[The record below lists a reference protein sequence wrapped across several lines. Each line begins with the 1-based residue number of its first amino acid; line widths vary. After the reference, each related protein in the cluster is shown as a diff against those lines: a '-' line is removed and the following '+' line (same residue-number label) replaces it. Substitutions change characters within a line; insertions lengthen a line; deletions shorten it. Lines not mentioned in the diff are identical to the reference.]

1 MPAADRLRR
10 LPLQRRVTQASSAPQ
25 RIVVTAAVIERDDAF
40 LVTRRPSG
48 VHLEGFWEF
57 PGGKCEPGESHAA
70 SLVREIA
77 EELDATVLV
86 GPEIFAIAHTY
97 PDRIVQLHF
106 FQCEL
111 TGEPRAVLG
120 QEMRW
125 VPRGELR
132 SLAFPPADEELIR
145 KLASRGSF

>member
-1 MPAADRLRR
+1 MPVADRLRR
-10 LPLQRRVTQASSAPQ
+10 VSVQRAVTQAPRALQ

-48 VHLEGFWEF
+48 VHLEGYWEF
-57 PGGKCEPGESHAA
+57 PGGKCEPGESHVA

-77 EELDATVLV
+77 EELDATVIV
-86 GPEIFAIAHTY
+86 GPEIFATAHTY
-97 PDRIVQLHF
+97 PDRIIQLHF
-106 FQCEL
+106 FECQL
-111 TGEPRAVLG
+111 RDEPRAALG

-145 KLASRGSF
+145 KLANRR